1 MGKFLDGCLNW
12 DVWIFVK
19 DGNMKWLIICLLI
32 LSGCRL
38 YWHDEFFILAVG
50 ESEVQQVDY
59 IQEPNCVRFHM
70 VNYKA
75 GEKVKPSI
83 KDLIIGE

>member
-1 MGKFLDGCLNW
+1 
-12 DVWIFVK
+12 
-19 DGNMKWLIICLLI
+19 MKWLIICLPMI
-32 LSGCRL
+32 FAGCRL

-59 IQEPNCVRFHM
+59 TQKPNSVRFRM
-70 VNYKA
+70 TNYKA

-83 KDLIIGE
+83 KEFVTGE